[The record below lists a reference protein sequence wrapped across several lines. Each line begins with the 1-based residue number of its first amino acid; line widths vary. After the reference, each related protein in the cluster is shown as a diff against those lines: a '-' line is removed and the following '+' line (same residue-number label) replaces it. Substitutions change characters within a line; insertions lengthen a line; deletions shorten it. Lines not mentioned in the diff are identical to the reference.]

1 MGNNKKFESLDLKN
15 KLLKAHRKEKI
26 NAFLMVSPL
35 LFFIIVTFLIPI
47 FEMFSLSVDNSI
59 VPEILPRTS
68 DSIKKWNPLSNEL
81 PDELIFESLV
91 IDLKEA
97 KKNRLNSRVGQRLN
111 YEKSGLSS
119 LFRSSG
125 RKVKDINAPFKEN
138 LIKSD
143 KRWADI
149 QIWQTIYQFSSK
161 YTLGYYLTA
170 VDSKKLISGEISFLS
185 DEDRIY
191 IKLFGRTILM
201 SGVITILTLFIS
213 FPIAYLL
220 NSVEKKTSNLLIIL
234 VLLPFWTSL
243 LVRTCSWIAL
253 LQQQGVI
260 NDTLVNIGF
269 IGDNERFSMIHN
281 STGTIIAMTHIL
293 LPFMILPIF
302 SVMKTIPKSYMRAA
316 ISLGA
321 HPWVA
326 FWKIFFPNTIPGIGA
341 GVILVFILSIG
352 YYITPELVGGSSGTF
367 ISNRIAYS
375 ISISLNWGLASALG
389 VILLLIVIFFFIL
402 YEKLVGLDKMRLG

>member
-91 IDLKEA
+91 IDLQEA

-125 RKVKDINAPFKEN
+125 RKVKNINAPFKEN

-402 YEKLVGLDKMRLG
+402 YEKLVGLDKMRLS